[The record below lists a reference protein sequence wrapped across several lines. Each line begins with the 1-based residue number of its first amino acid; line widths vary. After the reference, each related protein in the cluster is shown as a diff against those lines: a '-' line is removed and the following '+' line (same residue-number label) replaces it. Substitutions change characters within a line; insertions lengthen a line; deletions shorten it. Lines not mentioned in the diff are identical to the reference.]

1 VFVCFFSSFKKKLM
15 QEQEQQQPIKAE
27 STAPNSSSS
36 SSSYSN
42 GRGNQIG
49 ISLPALAVA
58 AANACNSPTFTGIK
72 PPGPPG
78 GIAKGKKPPHPSPIT
93 VPKRA
98 IGEFRR
104 SPTSGS
110 PTPTDFSPMLLPRAE
125 ENLISLISEHN
136 KQQRQLQLQQ
146 QLQQQQQA
154 QLQLQQQQFQQQQ
167 QQLKRSFEVRTVD
180 DPLTS
185 SSSSAEQPPLKR
197 TKLSKRGR
205 KRQHEPVPPNG
216 LSGAG
221 SQQLTTTVS
230 GMGTRTAQRRSSL
243 GSVSVSIDAETTVVV
258 SGAGGP
264 GPAVMRKGP
273 WLPDEDSKLLELVEQ
288 YGAYDWS
295 FIADHIPGRVGKQC
309 RERYFNHLAPDVR
322 KEAWTDREDDAIVH
336 AHHVVGNKWTNIAKM
351 LGNGRSPNSIKN
363 RWHSSLKNRLGE
375 RGGEASVM
383 EATGAASGCHCDCRR
398 CDCSCKVA
406 CVAFGCQCCFA
417 AHNSNSNTSPTE
429 TADDGQ
435 TVSAHTATDD
445 ETTGSTSSSVS
456 TTPASASSSVAGPTL
471 FSAPGPSP
479 TPTSA

>member
-1 VFVCFFSSFKKKLM
+1 M
-15 QEQEQQQPIKAE
+15 QGQERQQSIKAE
-27 STAPNSSSS
+27 STAPNSSSNS
-36 SSSYSN
+36 SSSYTN
-42 GRGNQIG
+42 GRVNPID

-58 AANACNSPTFTGIK
+58 AANACNSPTFTGVK
-72 PPGPPG
+72 PLSP
-78 GIAKGKKPPHPSPIT
+78 KVKKPPHPSPIT

-98 IGEFRR
+98 IGEFKH

-110 PTPTDFSPMLLPRAE
+110 PTPTDFSPRLLPRAE

-146 QLQQQQQA
+146 QIQA
-154 QLQLQQQQFQQQQ
+154 QLQLQQQQQLQQTQLQQ
-167 QQLKRSFEVRTVD
+167 SQQLKRSFEVRTTEDTLVQ
-180 DPLTS
+180 S
-185 SSSSAEQPPLKR
+185 SEQPPLKR
-197 TKLSKRGR
+197 TKVSKRGR
-205 KRQHEPVPPNG
+205 KRQLVT
-216 LSGAG
+216 SGVITGTG
-221 SQQLTTTVS
+221 SQPLAATVA
-230 GMGTRTAQRRSSL
+230 TRRSAL
-243 GSVSVSIDAETTVVV
+243 GSVAVSIDAETTVVV
-258 SGAGGP
+258 TGAGGP

-375 RGGEASVM
+375 HGGEASVM
-383 EATGAASGCHCDCRR
+383 EATGAAGTGGCHCDCRR

-406 CVAFGCQCCFA
+406 CVAFGCQCCLA
-417 AHNSNSNTSPTE
+417 AHSNTSNTSPT
-429 TADDGQ
+429 DDGQ

-445 ETTGSTSSSVS
+445 ETSGSASSSVS
-456 TTPASASSSVAGPTL
+456 TTPASATSAVAGPTM
-471 FSAPGPSP
+471 FSASGPSP